1 MRTLLISGDRSGC
14 GKTSI
19 TLAISA
25 ILAKRMAVQTY
36 KVGMDYIDPSYLT
49 GVTGRPCRNLD
60 SYVLDA
66 DGLRGIYSHA
76 AAGADIGII
85 EGVRG
90 LYEGS
95 EVLGDTGSTAS
106 IAKALGVNTI
116 LVINAKSITRSA
128 AAIVR
133 GFQCFDPDVQ
143 IKGVILNNVS
153 AGRHLEKAKGAI
165 EHFCGIP
172 VIGAVPNMPEMELAM
187 RHLGLVP
194 YREGSEDSAFSD
206 RISLITRII
215 EEYIDID
222 ALLAIAEEPQSPG
235 VPHPAFADK
244 REPDLRIGIA
254 YDEAF
259 TFYYADL
266 FDLLRAGGADPL
278 FFSPLHDRLP
288 NADGYI
294 IGGGY
299 PELYS
304 EALEENSSM
313 RDAIAEV
320 SENHVP
326 VYAECGGLM
335 YLTRSITKKK
345 GWQGQANEST
355 HGMCGV
361 FPGET
366 MIPSGRVLGYVEGES
381 LTGPFGRAV
390 FRGHEFHYSEIQ
402 MDSDQQ
408 YSFRLSRG
416 KGIDRG
422 NDGIL
427 VANTVGSY
435 AHLHPVASAEMIAS
449 FLECCR
455 QPDTKQ
461 N

>member
-25 ILAKRMAVQTY
+25 ILAKKMSVQTY

-66 DGLRGIYSHA
+66 ESLRGIYSHA
-76 AAGADIGII
+76 AQGADIGVI

-106 IAKALGVNTI
+106 IAKTLGVNTI

-133 GFQCFDPDVQ
+133 GFQSFDPDVR

-153 AGRHLEKAKGAI
+153 GGRHLEKAKGAI

-194 YREGSEDSAFSD
+194 FREGSEDSTFQD
-206 RISLITRII
+206 RILTITRVI

-222 ALLAIAEEPQSPG
+222 ALLKIAEEPLHPG
-235 VPHPAFADK
+235 TPHPAFHPYN
-244 REPDLRIGIA
+244 EMDLTIGIA

-266 FDLLRAGGADPL
+266 FDLLRARGADPV
-278 FFSPLHDRLP
+278 FFSPIHDRLP
-288 NADGYI
+288 DADGYI

-299 PELYS
+299 PELYT
-304 EALEENSSM
+304 EALEENTGM
-313 RDAIAEV
+313 RSAIAGA
-320 SENHVP
+320 SENGIP
-326 VYAECGGLM
+326 FYAECGGLM
-335 YLTRSITKKK
+335 YLTRSITRKA
-345 GWQGQANEST
+345 GWQEQETSSI
-355 HGMCGV
+355 HEMCGV
-361 FPGET
+361 FPGIT
-366 MIPSGRVLGYVEGES
+366 LIPSGRVLGYVEGES
-381 LTGPFGRAV
+381 LAGPLGRAE

-402 MDSDQQ
+402 MDSNQQ
-408 YSFRLSRG
+408 YAFRLSRG
-416 KGIDRG
+416 KGITSG

-427 VANTVGSY
+427 VNNSVGSY
-435 AHLHPVASAEMIAS
+435 AHLHPVASADMIGT
-449 FLECCR
+449 FLECCCGSG
-455 QPDTKQ
+455 TKQ

>member
-1 MRTLLISGDRSGC
+1 MRTILISGDRSGC

-25 ILAKRMAVQTY
+25 ILAKRMQVQTY

-49 GVTGRPCRNLD
+49 GVTGRQCRNLD

-76 AAGADIGII
+76 AEGAAIGVI

-95 EVLGDTGSTAS
+95 EILGDTGSTAS
-106 IAKALGVNTI
+106 VAKTLGVNTI

-133 GFQCFDPDVQ
+133 GFQCFDPDVR
-143 IKGVILNNVS
+143 IRGVILNNVS
-153 AGRHLEKAKGAI
+153 GGRHLEKAKGAI

-206 RISLITRII
+206 RISTITRII
-215 EEYIDID
+215 EQFIDID
-222 ALLAIAEEPQSPG
+222 ALLAIAEEPLHPG
-235 VPHPAFADK
+235 TPHPAFANRQDT
-244 REPDLRIGIA
+244 DLRIGIA

-278 FFSPLHDRLP
+278 FFSPIHDGLP
-288 NADGYI
+288 DAEGYI
-294 IGGGY
+294 LGGGY
-299 PELYS
+299 PELYT
-304 EALEENSSM
+304 EALEENTGM
-313 RDAIAEV
+313 RNAIAGA
-320 SENHVP
+320 SENGIP
-326 VYAECGGLM
+326 FYAECGGLM
-335 YLTRSITKKK
+335 YLTRSITKKA
-345 GWQGQANEST
+345 GWQGQIQESS
-355 HGMCGV
+355 HEMCGV
-361 FPGET
+361 FPGRT
-366 MIPSGRVLGYVEGES
+366 LIPSGRVLGYVEGES
-381 LTGPFGRAV
+381 LTGPLGRAV

-402 MDSDQQ
+402 MDPDQQ
-408 YSFRLSRG
+408 YAFRLSRG
-416 KGIDRG
+416 KGIASG

-427 VANTVGSY
+427 VNNSVGSY
-435 AHLHPVASAEMIAS
+435 AHLHPVASADMIAS

-455 QPDTKQ
+455 QPHTKQ

>member
-25 ILAKRMAVQTY
+25 ILAKRVPVQTY

-66 DGLRGIYSHA
+66 DGLRGVYSHA
-76 AAGADIGII
+76 TDGAEIGII

-90 LYEGS
+90 LYEGA
-95 EVLGDTGSTAS
+95 EILGDTGSTAS
-106 IAKALGVNTI
+106 VAKTLGVNCV

-133 GFQCFDPDVQ
+133 GFQSFDPDVR

-153 AGRHLEKAKGAI
+153 GGRHLEKAKGAI

-172 VIGAVPNMPEMELAM
+172 VVGAVPNMPEMELAM

-206 RISLITRII
+206 RIDTITRVI

-222 ALLAIAEEPQSPG
+222 ALLAIAEEPLHPG
-235 VPHPAFADK
+235 SPHPSFSSKLELDI
-244 REPDLRIGIA
+244 RIGIA

-266 FDLLRAGGADPL
+266 FDLLRCGGADPL
-278 FFSPLHDRLP
+278 FFSPIHDLLP
-288 NADGYI
+288 EADGYI

-299 PELYS
+299 PELYADVL
-304 EALEENSSM
+304 EANDAM
-313 RDAIAEV
+313 RDAIAGA
-320 SENHVP
+320 SQNDIP
-326 VYAECGGLM
+326 LYAECGGLM
-335 YLTRSITKKK
+335 YLTRSITKKA
-345 GWQGQANEST
+345 GWQGQTDAAT
-355 HGMCGV
+355 HQMCGV

-366 MIPSGRVLGYVEGES
+366 EMPSKRVLGYVEGRS
-381 LTGPFGRAV
+381 LGGPMGTAA
-390 FRGHEFHYSEIQ
+390 FRGHEFHYSEIR
-402 MDSDQQ
+402 MDPDQQ
-408 YSFRLSRG
+408 YAFSLSRG
-416 KGIDRG
+416 KGIDAG
-422 NDGIL
+422 NDGII
-427 VANTVGSY
+427 VNNTIGSY
-435 AHLHPVASAEMIAS
+435 AHLHPVASADMIAS

-455 QPDTKQ
+455 RPGMKQ